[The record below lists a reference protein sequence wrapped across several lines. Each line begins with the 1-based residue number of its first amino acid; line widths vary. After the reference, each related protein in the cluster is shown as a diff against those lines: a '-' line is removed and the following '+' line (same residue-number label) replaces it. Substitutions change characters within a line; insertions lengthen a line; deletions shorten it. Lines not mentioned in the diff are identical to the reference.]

1 MSAGLIYKY
10 VQCVCFC
17 AGGLNDG
24 LNSGAFETQH
34 PVYKPGLCVCVCVC
48 VYVCVCVCVC
58 VCWGWDVRV
67 ITQSHFVKKK
77 TRRQSDTAG
86 CCVKPILMVTLNISS
101 HVCPCSRPPWM
112 RE

>member
-48 VYVCVCVCVC
+48 MC

-86 CCVKPILMVTLNISS
+86 CCVKHILMVTLNISS

>member
-34 PVYKPGLCVCVCVC
+34 PVYKPGLF
-48 VYVCVCVCVC
+48 VCVCVCVC
-58 VCWGWDVRV
+58 VGDGTC
-67 ITQSHFVKKK
+67 
-77 TRRQSDTAG
+77 A
-86 CCVKPILMVTLNISS
+86 
-101 HVCPCSRPPWM
+101 
-112 RE
+112 